1 CIPTTSVKECLM
13 SVKLDKTFQPQAI
26 EQRWYEYWE
35 QAGYF
40 EPTGQGQAYC
50 IMLPPPNVT
59 GTLHMGHGF
68 QVSLMDA
75 LIRYH
80 KMQGRN
86 TLWQAG
92 TDHAG
97 IATQMVVERELAK
110 SKTTRHDIGREKFV
124 ERVWQWKEQSGNT
137 IKNQLKR
144 MGTALDWSR
153 ER

>member
-1 CIPTTSVKECLM
+1 MKAIYEP
-13 SVKLDKTFQPQAI
+13 KTI
-26 EQRWYEYWE
+26 EQHWYSIWE

-40 EPTGQGQAYC
+40 SPSGDGAPYC

-68 QVSLMDA
+68 QMTLMDA

-80 KMQGRN
+80 RMLGSN

-97 IATQMVVERELAK
+97 IATQMVVERQLQQEGKSRQELGRNTFIARVWEWKAK
-110 SKTTRHDIGREKFV
+110 SDG
-124 ERVWQWKEQSGNT
+124 T
-137 IKNQLKR
+137 IKQQMRRL
-144 MGTALDWSR
+144 GTSADWTR
-153 ER
+153 ERFTLDESFHSSF